1 MSEKISLL
9 KEANRRG
16 LLKGKQKE
24 YFDLAVS
31 RGLIQIDSEPEPE
44 DKGGMGKAFG
54 AGVDKLQELGYRAV
68 KGFTDV
74 GNEGDGFLEQDGAL
88 SRFAQ
93 RGIDENIEEQKA
105 YEPTVPSYKDVN
117 SIGSAASYAGEL
129 VANSLPYMA
138 GAITPVGAGAMA
150 GGLSQEAY
158 ETQPE
163 DEKNALR
170 ATASGVGQMALERLG
185 IKGSMGEIGKD
196 ILKDGVIATAK
207 RYQKGE
213 FIRAAKDPKT
223 ALAFSKRVLK
233 GALWEG
239 ATESAQESLAM
250 WGAGKDFEE
259 FEMLSNEKYSKDIL
273 GADGQAL
280 MESFVGG
287 ATVGGIIR
295 TGSEGVQKLVSWQ
308 QKSAPIA
315 KNGIDEL
322 VKQGVTQE
330 EAIEQVSKQ
339 IIASGMKQGL
349 SEAEAAAAAAR
360 TMKTE
365 YDIDHEIFTPVANDV
380 ASRRKALY
388 EKLERDR
395 IEGGFG
401 RVQESIKGEGAPS
414 AEALVQ
420 QQMRENDPAFFENL
434 NNQVKPEE
442 GGNIAEK
449 SPEVTNITE
458 TEEKL
463 PKGKGNI
470 ANLEVVEA
478 PVGELSLSND
488 VPQFKSG
495 ANDKGVVEPLGG
507 KFDRT
512 GVSPIQVWV
521 RKDGRKEVISGRHR
535 TELAQRS
542 GEQTIPA
549 QYHYEEN
556 GFDKYQAA
564 ALDAILNVREGQGK
578 VKDYV
583 DFIKHTGLTEAEANE
598 QGILA
603 RATGK
608 RAYTIASQGSD
619 PLIAAH
625 RNNGITDEAAV
636 RIAKAAPN
644 DEALQAVGIKAID
657 DGKTITVAE
666 NLAKAAS
673 KKQAEIQRSLS
684 AIQGAAKRPELAAK
698 EGVNVKDPKAVKKR
712 IEQLKDEKRQW
723 DNWHTNPELVAQLK
737 DKPDINQEQTPQAT
751 ASQEAVVVSE
761 AIENDAT
768 VTDKGSI
775 PQAPDMFGDIP
786 NDKPVV
792 SSADNTQASTK
803 QPDSK
808 KAEVKKPEVKE
819 SPVESKGVVVNFSSH
834 KTVEDK
840 VSAWFGIKPGDT
852 IIDSKGA
859 YKGTAFDTPKG
870 RVIKIQNKKG
880 EFESFN
886 AVAIAGKDGIIQGID
901 KAASESKNPVKEDE
915 NKIKQDIK
923 PEAKPAPVKAN
934 DSRSIEDSPISD
946 DVLNSFETALDA
958 VNWLEINAKE
968 PAFKEIAKKI
978 KGAIDPSVKFVMSGD
993 GQRVGGVLKGRYSY
1007 KERDNE
1013 IIKNQLEIYDQGK
1026 VESTLIH
1033 ELIHVATSRVIRN
1046 PKTTRQKEAVSQ
1058 LNVIKRE
1065 IDALR
1070 MLERDQWS
1078 TLTEEEQTQFR
1089 TVGLSR
1095 DEFVTYTL
1103 TNKHFQNGLKKL
1115 SYKSE
1120 KESLFV
1126 KLGGV
1131 IKSLLGL
1138 DNTPNSVFARA
1149 IDATSAIIEV
1159 AELTDTLKGSFLDS
1173 ETKPTITIAG
1183 DIVPDSAK
1191 DKTKAKS
1198 EKITDFGDVLEGAA
1212 KHTYSLQETLDE
1224 DIDVEALPLSKSFP
1238 HPDYEQLSSEGVD
1251 HRILALISALRAKIK
1266 TKPRKGYKLAE
1277 WVKSVEYARSA
1288 TSNLIKI
1295 KKSEIDA
1302 TMGAELNKKA
1312 YDVGFPVFLSIAKE
1326 LDAKY
1331 IKELGHYSISKAD
1344 FVKYNDEENVSKWL
1358 SYSSNKKGGMRN
1370 LPTRNYFDTKEK
1382 LKAFVISQITETF
1395 ESKGQKLAKFDV
1407 WTERGHKGVYFVG
1420 KKLAANKYIELKRFD
1435 NRFDALESVAKD
1447 NAELVAMLKNK
1458 RSMRDTR
1465 KASNDPRV
1473 GIDHRK
1479 NADITPEKFNEAFGF
1494 RGVQFGNWV
1503 EGDRRQ
1509 QDLNN
1514 AYDGLMDLASILNIP
1529 SKALSLNGELGLA
1542 FGARGRGGANAAM
1555 AHYEPDGVNIN
1566 LTKKM
1571 GAGSLAHEWFHALDN
1586 YFAKNDQLD
1595 SGKLTSGAYMTEH
1608 SRKRGFV
1615 ENNKYRDAEA
1625 KDFAVRKEVYDAFK
1639 GIKKMIE
1646 QETELVKRSAK
1657 MDSLR
1662 PKNYWST
1669 VREMTARTF
1678 ERYVIEKLA
1687 ESGYESDYL
1696 ANIVSESDVQS
1707 INEALGQNDS
1717 YVYPLLSEMDAV
1729 NKAYD
1734 NLFNTL
1740 ETKETDKGL
1749 ALFSADTSIKV
1760 SPNKVTLKEAQNIVN
1775 EFQQEYNGNIPLEFR
1790 VVEKQEQLYGPE
1802 STVEKVGLI
1811 KGTYHPKTGVFGV
1824 TSSNMQNRADG
1835 QATLRHEI
1843 LGHYGLN
1850 TFKPADKKAILQR
1863 VINNK
1868 NHASLK
1874 AVWSKVD
1881 ENYPELDAMGRAEE
1895 VFAILAEKPP
1905 TNTSLWSGLV
1915 VLVRKALRSIGIGK
1929 GSITKAEIES
1939 YIQDIAKSIKSGEAK
1954 QQTFPDTDQEQFRSE
1969 GSPLNSNPINIQDET
1984 RKDAILRRIQDKF
1997 RRLKVIQRE
2006 LSVNENSDA
2015 YMAEE
2020 AFHGKVGEDLR
2031 KLENEHTDKI
2041 AKIMADN
2048 NLSQDEV
2055 DLYLIAKHAQ
2065 ERNAYIDTINP
2076 ELNGAGSGMSNQDA
2090 QAILDKA
2097 ILEGSRLKL
2106 EEVANQV
2113 YAMLRQNREMMVGF
2127 GLEAQDAIN
2136 TWQSQYQYYV
2146 PLKGYAVEEDTRNGN
2161 GKKFGTGKGFNI
2173 KGRETIKAMGRRS
2186 LAESPL
2192 LHTISDTTQAIIRA
2206 RKNEV
2211 GNTFLKLVNS
2221 NPDKELWQTFTGD
2234 NPDKKRGELPD
2245 GTIGQVNMTAF
2256 EMKASDEYFKTKVDG
2271 NEHFIKIHDP
2281 MLLQAMNN
2289 LGVDQMGA
2297 LTRVLGVIT
2306 RTLSALVTTWNP
2318 EFMLTNFTRDVQ
2330 AAVANVLAETQ
2341 VADGKAVSTE
2351 NLAKKMIKSLPK
2363 AMATLKRGFRDNNF
2377 DDGEWGSYLKEFL
2390 ESGAKTGWV
2399 NQKDI
2404 EALANELK
2412 STISRAS
2419 NTKVGK
2425 TRRAGK
2431 AIADFVSDYN
2441 DIVENSARFSVYYH
2455 ARKQGIS
2462 LKQASSLAKNL
2473 TINFNRKGEIGATM
2487 NALFMFSNASI
2498 QGTANML
2505 RALATPKE
2513 RSKSMWNPEFYNLSQ
2528 KLAIGSIG
2536 ATVLMANVMRVI
2548 GGDDEDG
2555 ESFYDKVPDHVKAT
2569 NFVIMTGGENYVAI
2583 PMPYG
2588 YNFLAGVGHALD
2600 GLIEGKSL
2608 AKQATKIA
2616 LSTVSTFSP
2625 LGLSESDEA
2634 SSSLLKMAAPT
2645 VLKPLAEMAID
2656 ENFFGGHI
2664 YPDDR
2669 GYSVKKADANRG
2681 TKYTWELSKN
2691 FTSWLNEAT
2700 GGSEFR
2706 SGFIDFAPQSI
2717 DHLVKFMGGGVLQF
2731 GMRWQNLASKAMDGK
2746 DIESKD
2752 VPFARRF
2759 YKQINPKQSFGEFY
2773 DAKDQLAKYKADL
2786 DGLKSTERSKYI
2798 VEYKDHL
2805 TLNSFA
2811 LSIDKNLRQLNKN
2824 KRSVESSKLSETSKE
2839 DKLQRID
2846 DKKLELVM
2854 RFSKRR
2860 NELGLKNIH

>member
-1 MSEKISLL
+1 MNKIIDPFTDKKIDFVDPFKS
-9 KEANRRG
+9 K
-16 LLKGKQKE
+16 
-24 YFDLAVS
+24 AV
-31 RGLIQIDSEPEPE
+31 DPFAENADTD

-74 GNEGDGFLEQDGAL
+74 GNEGDGILEQDGAL

-93 RGIDENIEEQKA
+93 KGIDENIEEQKS
-105 YEPTVPSYKDVN
+105 YEPTVPSYKDVD

-129 VANSLPYMA
+129 VANSVPYML
-138 GAITPVGAGAMA
+138 GAVTPIGAGAMA

-158 ETQPE
+158 EAQPE

-185 IKGSMGEIGKD
+185 IKGSLGEIGKD
-196 ILKDGVIATAK
+196 ILKDGVITTAK
-207 RYQKGE
+207 RYGKGE
-213 FIRAAKDPKT
+213 FVQAAKDPAT
-223 ALAFSKRVLK
+223 ALAFSKRVIK

-250 WGAGKDFEE
+250 WGAGKDLNE
-259 FEMLSNEKYSKDIL
+259 FEMLNHDKYSKDIL
-273 GADGQAL
+273 GSDGQRL

-287 ATVGGIIR
+287 ATVGGVIR
-295 TGSEGVQKLVSWQ
+295 TGSEGAQKLISWQ
-308 QKSAPIA
+308 KQSAPIA

-330 EAIEQVSKQ
+330 DAIEQVRSQ
-339 IIASGMKQGL
+339 LVSSGMKQGL

-360 TMKTE
+360 TMKME

-380 ASRRKALY
+380 ESRRKALY
-388 EKLERDR
+388 EKLDRERV
-395 IEGGFG
+395 EGGFG
-401 RVQESIKGEGAPS
+401 QVQDALQSEGSPS
-414 AEALVQ
+414 AESLVQ

-434 NNQVKPEE
+434 DNQVKPEK

-636 RIAKAAPN
+636 RISKAAPN

-657 DGKTITVAE
+657 DGKTITVAENMVKAVKSFSSDQQQGSGDLFGFDDSAMIEAE

-737 DKPDINQEQTPQAT
+737 DKPDITQEQTPQAT

-761 AIENDAT
+761 PKENAKVDIDVGNSLSSDIYSSIESKRSFGVMGLDGEVTESTIDNVDDAIFELEVLIARSKKGKLTQEHLNSAIALKT
-768 VTDKGSI
+768 TDSITFNGISEALNNGSV
-775 PQAPDMFGDIP
+775 GDLLQHAID
-786 NDKPVV
+786 NLAKSESKPTI
-792 SSADNTQASTK
+792 SSVDNAQASTK

-808 KAEVKKPEVKE
+808 KAEVIENDTRGKGQQYHGTSEAAFVSEVKSKTTTIKDGKKNVEVKGEPE
-819 SPVESKGVVVNFSSH
+819 SFFDVVGGLEKSIDEAAHEAATSPNNDLAEPTVAQAEANNYKLGRIEHSGMKIGIENPEGSFRKGIDSDGKEWSNKINHHYGDLTGTKGADGDALDVFV
-834 KTVEDK
+834 
-840 VSAWFGIKPGDT
+840 KPGTEQSDNAY
-852 IIDSKGA
+852 IIDQVDPKSGV
-859 YKGTAFDTPKG
+859 FDEH
-870 RVIKIQNKKG
+870 KIMLG
-880 EFESFN
+880 F
-886 AVAIAGKDGIIQGID
+886 
-901 KAASESKNPVKEDE
+901 E
-915 NKIKQDIK
+915 NKAEAEKAYLSNYDKGWKGLKNISEVPIDSFKEWVANGNTVQ
-923 PEAKPAPVKAN
+923 EYAKPVISAN
-934 DSRSIEDSPISD
+934 
-946 DVLNSFETALDA
+946 
-958 VNWLEINAKE
+958 
-968 PAFKEIAKKI
+968 
-978 KGAIDPSVKFVMSGD
+978 
-993 GQRVGGVLKGRYSY
+993 
-1007 KERDNE
+1007 
-1013 IIKNQLEIYDQGK
+1013 
-1026 VESTLIH
+1026 
-1033 ELIHVATSRVIRN
+1033 
-1046 PKTTRQKEAVSQ
+1046 
-1058 LNVIKRE
+1058 
-1065 IDALR
+1065 
-1070 MLERDQWS
+1070 
-1078 TLTEEEQTQFR
+1078 
-1089 TVGLSR
+1089 
-1095 DEFVTYTL
+1095 
-1103 TNKHFQNGLKKL
+1103 
-1115 SYKSE
+1115 
-1120 KESLFV
+1120 
-1126 KLGGV
+1126 
-1131 IKSLLGL
+1131 
-1138 DNTPNSVFARA
+1138 
-1149 IDATSAIIEV
+1149 
-1159 AELTDTLKGSFLDS
+1159 
-1173 ETKPTITIAG
+1173 
-1183 DIVPDSAK
+1183 
-1191 DKTKAKS
+1191 AKS
-1198 EKITDFGDVLEGAA
+1198 EVIKNDTRGKGQQYHGTSEPIANIEEYTYGTMNIYGQGLYTTDAEDIAQGYSKKGKGKNPTIHKVNKARDLTLLDLEKPLSQLTAKERKAITDAD
-1212 KHTYSLQETLDE
+1212 ETLE
-1224 DIDVEALPLSKSFP
+1224 DLIDSGDF
-1238 HPDYEQLSSEGVD
+1238 
-1251 HRILALISALRAKIK
+1251 
-1266 TKPRKGYKLAE
+1266 
-1277 WVKSVEYARSA
+1277 KSVR
-1288 TSNLIKI
+1288 
-1295 KKSEIDA
+1295 
-1302 TMGAELNKKA
+1302 
-1312 YDVGFPVFLSIAKE
+1312 
-1326 LDAKY
+1326 
-1331 IKELGHYSISKAD
+1331 
-1344 FVKYNDEENVSKWL
+1344 
-1358 SYSSNKKGGMRN
+1358 
-1370 LPTRNYFDTKEK
+1370 
-1382 LKAFVISQITETF
+1382 
-1395 ESKGQKLAKFDV
+1395 
-1407 WTERGHKGVYFVG
+1407 
-1420 KKLAANKYIELKRFD
+1420 
-1435 NRFDALESVAKD
+1435 
-1447 NAELVAMLKNK
+1447 
-1458 RSMRDTR
+1458 
-1465 KASNDPRV
+1465 
-1473 GIDHRK
+1473 
-1479 NADITPEKFNEAFGF
+1479 
-1494 RGVQFGNWV
+1494 
-1503 EGDRRQ
+1503 
-1509 QDLNN
+1509 
-1514 AYDGLMDLASILNIP
+1514 
-1529 SKALSLNGELGLA
+1529 
-1542 FGARGRGGANAAM
+1542 
-1555 AHYEPDGVNIN
+1555 
-1566 LTKKM
+1566 
-1571 GAGSLAHEWFHALDN
+1571 
-1586 YFAKNDQLD
+1586 
-1595 SGKLTSGAYMTEH
+1595 
-1608 SRKRGFV
+1608 
-1615 ENNKYRDAEA
+1615 
-1625 KDFAVRKEVYDAFK
+1625 EVYDEFREDSANNGLSADDVQEVFTSIQFNLEKAGYDGIRHIGGLRTGKPPHNVEIIFNPKETTYLDDKNPAVK
-1639 GIKKMIE
+1639 GA
-1646 QETELVKRSAK
+1646 LVKAK
-1657 MDSLR
+1657 
-1662 PKNYWST
+1662 NN
-1669 VREMTARTF
+1669 RT
-1678 ERYVIEKLA
+1678 I
-1687 ESGYESDYL
+1687 D
-1696 ANIVSESDVQS
+1696 
-1707 INEALGQNDS
+1707 
-1717 YVYPLLSEMDAV
+1717 
-1729 NKAYD
+1729 D

-1749 ALFSADTSIKV
+1749 ALFSADTSILL
-1760 SPNKVTLKEAQNIVN
+1760 SPKKVTLKEAQNIVN
-1775 EFQQEYNGNIPLEFR
+1775 DFQQEYNGNIPLEFR

-1802 STVEKVGLI
+1802 NTVEKVGLI
-1811 KGTYHPKTGVFGV
+1811 KGSYHPKTGVFGI

-1881 ENYPELDAMGRAEE
+1881 ENYTELDTMGRAEE

-1905 TNTSLWSGLV
+1905 TKSSLWSGIV
-1915 VLVRKALRSIGIGK
+1915 VLVRKALRAIGIGK
-1929 GSITKAEIES
+1929 GSISKAEIES

-1954 QQTFPDTDQEQFRSE
+1954 QQTFPDTDQEQFRTE
-1969 GSPLNSNPINIQDET
+1969 GSPENSNPINIHDET

-2006 LSVNENSDA
+2006 LSVNENNDT

-2041 AKIMADN
+2041 AKTMADN
-2048 NLSQDEV
+2048 DLSQDEV

-2076 ELNGAGSGMSNQDA
+2076 ELNGTGSGMSNQEA
-2090 QAILDKA
+2090 QAVLDKA
-2097 ILEGSRLKL
+2097 VL
-2106 EEVANQV
+2106 EEKRLPLEAVASQV
-2113 YAMLRQNREMMVGF
+2113 YSMLKQNREMMVEF
-2127 GLEAQDAIN
+2127 GLEPQDAIDS
-2136 TWQSQYQYYV
+2136 WQQQYQYYV
-2146 PLKGYAVEEDTRNGN
+2146 PLKGYAAEESARNDK

-2211 GNTFLKLVNS
+2211 GNAFLKLVNS
-2221 NPDKELWQTFTGD
+2221 NPDNELWQTFTGD

-2245 GTIGQVNMTAF
+2245 GTVGQVNMTAF
-2256 EMKASDEYFKTKVDG
+2256 EMKASDEYFKTKIDG
-2271 NEHFIKIHDP
+2271 KEHFIKIHDP

-2289 LGVDQMGA
+2289 LGVDQMGS

-2341 VADGKAVSTE
+2341 VADGKAVNTE

-2377 DDGEWGSYLKEFL
+2377 NDGEWGSYLKEFL

-2404 EALANELK
+2404 ESLASELK

-2419 NTKVGK
+2419 NTKIGK
-2425 TRRAGK
+2425 TKRAGK

-2487 NALFMFSNASI
+2487 NALFMFSNASV

-2505 RALATPKE
+2505 RALATPKD
-2513 RSKSMWNPEFYNLSQ
+2513 RSKSMWNPDFYNLSQ

-2536 ATVLMANVMRVI
+2536 ATVLMANVMREI

-2569 NFVIMTGGENYVAI
+2569 NFVIMTGGKDYVAI

-2600 GLIEGKSL
+2600 GLIEGKSV

-2669 GYSVKKADANRG
+2669 GYTVKKADANRG
-2681 TKYTWELSKN
+2681 TQYTWELSKN

-2706 SGFIDFAPQSI
+2706 SGYIDFAPQSI

-2731 GMRWQNLASKAMDGK
+2731 GMRWQNLASKTMDGK

-2798 VEYKDHL
+2798 IEYKNHL

-2824 KRSVESSKLSETSKE
+2824 KRAVEASKLSETSKE

>member
-1 MSEKISLL
+1 MNKIVDPFTN
-9 KEANRRG
+9 KE
-16 LLKGKQKE
+16 
-24 YFDLAVS
+24 
-31 RGLIQIDSEPEPE
+31 IDFIDPFAEQVEPE
-44 DKGGMGKAFG
+44 DKGGMVKAFG

-74 GNEGDGFLEQDGAL
+74 GNEGDGILEQDGAL

-105 YEPTVPSYKDVN
+105 YEPTVGSYKDVD
-117 SIGSAASYAGEL
+117 SVGSAASYAGEL
-129 VANSLPYMA
+129 VANSIPYMV
-138 GAITPVGAGAMA
+138 GAVTPVGAGAMA

-158 ETQPE
+158 EAQPE

-207 RYQKGE
+207 RYSKGE
-213 FIRAAKDPKT
+213 FVQAATNPKT
-223 ALAFSKRVLK
+223 ALEFSKRVLK
-233 GALWEG
+233 GAAWEG
-239 ATESAQESLAM
+239 ATEAAQESIAM
-250 WGAGKDFEE
+250 WGAGKDFDE
-259 FEMLSNEKYSKDIL
+259 FEIFNNDKYSKDIL

-287 ATVGGIIR
+287 ATVGGVIR

-330 EAIEQVSKQ
+330 DAIEQVRSQ
-339 IIASGMKQGL
+339 LITSGMKQGL
-349 SEAEAAAAAAR
+349 SELEAAAAAAR
-360 TMKTE
+360 TMKME

-380 ASRRKALY
+380 ESRRKALY
-388 EKLERDR
+388 EKLDRERV
-395 IEGGFG
+395 EGGFG
-401 RVQESIKGEGAPS
+401 QVQDALQGDSSLSP
-414 AEALVQ
+414 EALIQ
-420 QQMRENDPAFFENL
+420 KQMRDNDPAFFEEL
-434 NNQVKPEE
+434 ENQAKPESS
-442 GGNIAEK
+442 GDIAEV
-449 SPEVTNITE
+449 SPEVTQINE
-458 TEEKL
+458 TESSPTLEQQPL
-463 PKGKGNI
+463 PGDNSDLSVDQQVIDPFAEEVKGEVKESVSS
-470 ANLEVVEA
+470 LEVTEA
-478 PVGELSLSND
+478 PLSEVAISDD
-488 VPQFKSG
+488 V
-495 ANDKGVVEPLGG
+495 V
-507 KFDRT
+507 
-512 GVSPIQVWV
+512 
-521 RKDGRKEVISGRHR
+521 
-535 TELAQRS
+535 
-542 GEQTIPA
+542 
-549 QYHYEEN
+549 
-556 GFDKYQAA
+556 
-564 ALDAILNVREGQGK
+564 
-578 VKDYV
+578 
-583 DFIKHTGLTEAEANE
+583 
-598 QGILA
+598 
-603 RATGK
+603 
-608 RAYTIASQGSD
+608 
-619 PLIAAH
+619 
-625 RNNGITDEAAV
+625 
-636 RIAKAAPN
+636 
-644 DEALQAVGIKAID
+644 
-657 DGKTITVAE
+657 
-666 NLAKAAS
+666 
-673 KKQAEIQRSLS
+673 
-684 AIQGAAKRPELAAK
+684 
-698 EGVNVKDPKAVKKR
+698 
-712 IEQLKDEKRQW
+712 QLE
-723 DNWHTNPELVAQLK
+723 
-737 DKPDINQEQTPQAT
+737 DKPEDEYIDNPSPNIIQEKIPQAT

-768 VTDKGSI
+768 VIDKGTIAKKLDSVNQNALSNIDANHKPVDEAAHEAATSPTNDLAEPSEAQKEAGNYKKGRPKHSGLQIAIENPEGSI
-775 PQAPDMFGDIP
+775 RTGVDEKGNQWTSKMNHHYGDITGT
-786 NDKPVV
+786 KG
-792 SSADNTQASTK
+792 ADGDAL
-803 QPDSK
+803 D
-808 KAEVKKPEVKE
+808 V
-819 SPVESKGVVVNFSSH
+819 F
-834 KTVEDK
+834 
-840 VSAWFGIKPGDT
+840 IKPGTEKSDNAYIVDQINPKTGTFDEHKIMLGFDNQSEAEKAYLSNYDKDWKGLGGITEVDIDT
-852 IIDSKGA
+852 FTQWTKSDKTTKPYNEKAIESTVLDRLESQGVTVIRSKEDKNTDRNSLNKPNVVGVEDVSNMMASGNKTIADLNVKISLGGKGELSTAVVYDLEGKEVGTISALKPDNLLGFQKQVA
-859 YKGTAFDTPKG
+859 YKINAINRIRSRHETLAPRVEKLQSHISSLPKG
-870 RVIKIQNKKG
+870 NYTKENIVKIMGEYSLTPSEVSSFYKSDNEVNTENVINQIQNDLKKGDSPTQNKK
-880 EFESFN
+880 
-886 AVAIAGKDGIIQGID
+886 AKVD
-901 KAASESKNPVKEDE
+901 K
-915 NKIKQDIK
+915 
-923 PEAKPAPVKAN
+923 
-934 DSRSIEDSPISD
+934 
-946 DVLNSFETALDA
+946 
-958 VNWLEINAKE
+958 
-968 PAFKEIAKKI
+968 
-978 KGAIDPSVKFVMSGD
+978 
-993 GQRVGGVLKGRYSY
+993 
-1007 KERDNE
+1007 
-1013 IIKNQLEIYDQGK
+1013 IYDFG
-1026 VESTLIH
+1026 
-1033 ELIHVATSRVIRN
+1033 
-1046 PKTTRQKEAVSQ
+1046 
-1058 LNVIKRE
+1058 E
-1065 IDALR
+1065 IL
-1070 MLERDQWS
+1070 
-1078 TLTEEEQTQFR
+1078 
-1089 TVGLSR
+1089 
-1095 DEFVTYTL
+1095 
-1103 TNKHFQNGLKKL
+1103 H
-1115 SYKSE
+1115 
-1120 KESLFV
+1120 
-1126 KLGGV
+1126 
-1131 IKSLLGL
+1131 
-1138 DNTPNSVFARA
+1138 
-1149 IDATSAIIEV
+1149 
-1159 AELTDTLKGSFLDS
+1159 
-1173 ETKPTITIAG
+1173 
-1183 DIVPDSAK
+1183 
-1191 DKTKAKS
+1191 
-1198 EKITDFGDVLEGAA
+1198 GAA

-1277 WVKSVEYARSA
+1277 WVKSVEYARGV

-1295 KKSEIDA
+1295 KKSEVDA
-1302 TMGAELNKKA
+1302 AMGAELNKKA

-1331 IKELGHYSISKAD
+1331 IKELGNYSISKTNFA
-1344 FVKYNDEENVSKWL
+1344 KYNDEKDVSKWL

-1370 LPTRNYFDTKEK
+1370 LPTRNYFDTKEQ
-1382 LKAFVISQITETF
+1382 LKTFVISQITETF
-1395 ESKGQKLAKFDV
+1395 ESKGNKLAKFDV
-1407 WTERGHKGVYFVG
+1407 WTERGAKGVYFVG
-1420 KKLAANKYIELKRFD
+1420 KKLATNKYIELKRFD
-1435 NRFDALESVAKD
+1435 NRFDALESVTKD
-1447 NAELVAMLKNK
+1447 NAELVLMLKNK

-1465 KASNDPRV
+1465 KASNDPRIGV
-1473 GIDHRK
+1473 DHRH
-1479 NADITPEKFNEAFGF
+1479 NVDVTPEKFNEAFGF

-1503 EGDRRQ
+1503 EGGRRQ

-1529 SKALSLNGELGLA
+1529 SRALSLNGELGLA
-1542 FGARGRGGANAAM
+1542 FGARGRGGVNAAM

-1615 ENNKYRDAEA
+1615 ESNKYRDAEA

-1646 QETELVKRSAK
+1646 QETDLVKRSAK

-1749 ALFSADTSIKV
+1749 ALFSADTSILV
-1760 SPNKVTLKEAQNIVN
+1760 SPKKVTLKEAQNIVN
-1775 EFQQEYNGNIPLEFR
+1775 DFQQEYNGNIPLEFR

-1802 STVEKVGLI
+1802 NTVEKVGLI
-1811 KGTYHPKTGVFGV
+1811 KGSYHPKTGVFGI

-1881 ENYPELDAMGRAEE
+1881 ENYTELDTMGRAEE

-1905 TNTSLWSGLV
+1905 TKSSLWSGIV
-1915 VLVRKALRSIGIGK
+1915 VLVRKALRAIGIGK
-1929 GSITKAEIES
+1929 GSISKAEIES

-1954 QQTFPDTDQEQFRSE
+1954 QQTFPDTDQEQFRTE
-1969 GSPLNSNPINIQDET
+1969 GSPENSNPINIHDET

-2006 LSVNENSDA
+2006 LSVNENNDT

-2041 AKIMADN
+2041 AKTMADN
-2048 NLSQDEV
+2048 DLSQDEV

-2076 ELNGAGSGMSNQDA
+2076 ELNGAGSGMTNEAA

-2097 ILEGSRLKL
+2097 VL
-2106 EEVANQV
+2106 EEKRLPLEAVASQV
-2113 YAMLRQNREMMVGF
+2113 YSMLKQNREMMVEF
-2127 GLEAQDAIN
+2127 GLEPQDAIDS
-2136 TWQSQYQYYV
+2136 WQQQYQYYV
-2146 PLKGYAVEEDTRNGN
+2146 PLKGYAAEESARNDK

-2221 NPDKELWQTFTGD
+2221 NPDNELWQTFTGD
-2234 NPDKKRGELPD
+2234 NPDKKRGELPG
-2245 GTIGQVNMTAF
+2245 GTVGQVNMTAF
-2256 EMKASDEYFKTKVDG
+2256 EMKASDEYFKTKIDG
-2271 NEHFIKIHDP
+2271 KEHFIKIHDP

-2289 LGVDQMGA
+2289 LGVDQMGS

-2341 VADGKAVSTE
+2341 VADGKAVNTE

-2377 DDGEWGSYLKEFL
+2377 NDGEWGSYLKEFL

-2404 EALANELK
+2404 ESLASELK

-2419 NTKVGK
+2419 NTKIGK
-2425 TRRAGK
+2425 TKRVGK

-2455 ARKQGIS
+2455 ARKQGVS

-2487 NALFMFSNASI
+2487 NALFMFSNASV

-2505 RALATPKE
+2505 RALATPKD
-2513 RSKSMWNPEFYNLSQ
+2513 RSKSMWNPDFYNLSQ

-2536 ATVLMANVMRVI
+2536 ATVLMANVMREI

-2569 NFVIMTGGENYVAI
+2569 NFVIMTGGKDYVAI

-2600 GLIEGKSL
+2600 GLIEGKSV

-2669 GYSVKKADANRG
+2669 GYTVKKADANRG
-2681 TKYTWELSKN
+2681 TQYTWELSKN

-2706 SGFIDFAPQSI
+2706 SGYIDFAPQSI

-2746 DIESKD
+2746 GIESKD

-2786 DGLKSTERSKYI
+2786 DGLKRTERSKYI
-2798 VEYKDHL
+2798 IEYKNHL

-2824 KRSVESSKLSETSKE
+2824 KRAVEASKLSETSKE

-2860 NELGLKNIH
+2860 NELGLKNIN